1 MPKRRTPRPLRSRKA
16 GGQHVEWIGG
26 RLSPPFFIHD
36 REEPYRAELA
46 IWMETGSGLVVGQN
60 LTAPEDA
67 EGAVAQALLDALERP
82 LAGPSREPD
91 AIRVADASLATEVR
105 EVIGDSIPVA
115 VGPTRELDALLEM
128 MIESMPTGDEEE
140 SYLEDGR
147 IPPTAISELF
157 VVAKLLYGLAPWKTA
172 TEDQVLRLDVPALG
186 VEGACVSIIGRLG
199 ESLGLLIF
207 PSLAGWTAFARA
219 AEEPHAPGRRPNLGS
234 GLLSLCYE
242 SAAELPAAM
251 RREAMSHGWPV
262 FDAEAYPRVEHRDA
276 AGAVRPLTDRDVKL
290 VAACATSLCT
300 FFIKHGR
307 RFAADQIEPV
317 SESYFDDDDLE
328 VRFTLPYEAFR
339 LFQVETGAA
348 PVSAAPG
355 GEQRRRVGRND
366 LCPCG
371 SGRKYKKC
379 HLPLD
384 EAEASGQAAR
394 DAAPYLDDRLVPNL
408 SRFAM
413 ARFGSKWRRF
423 TKDFDGASDVLQL
436 AIPWSVFHYRVD
448 GATVLDWYR
457 REKGQR
463 LSRAEDAWLEAQ
475 RASWLS
481 VWEVT
486 DVKPGASLTLRD
498 LLTGE
503 TRNVSDVTASQALV
517 VRDAILGRVVDH
529 EGVSLLR
536 GVHPRSLPPIVAAEV
551 VRRARGRLRRKR
563 AVPVDRVRD
572 EAIGRYLIRRW
583 EETVAEL
590 DARHE
595 VPPQLC
601 NTDGDPI
608 LLTTDHFD
616 IAPGGAAAAVQA
628 QLAGWRVSRPPMPT
642 KTHPFTTSCGPSARR
657 APAGRSPSLVR
668 PG

>member
-115 VGPTRELDALLEM
+115 VGPTPELDALLEM
-128 MIESMPTGDEEE
+128 MIESKPTGDEEE

-262 FDAEAYPRVEHRDA
+262 FDAEAYPRVEHRA
-276 AGAVRPLTDRDVKL
+276 ADGAVRPLTDRDVKL

-384 EAEASGQAAR
+384 EAEASG
-394 DAAPYLDDRLVPNL
+394 
-408 SRFAM
+408 
-413 ARFGSKWRRF
+413 
-423 TKDFDGASDVLQL
+423 
-436 AIPWSVFHYRVD
+436 H
-448 GATVLDWYR
+448 
-457 REKGQR
+457 
-463 LSRAEDAWLEAQ
+463 
-475 RASWLS
+475 
-481 VWEVT
+481 
-486 DVKPGASLTLRD
+486 
-498 LLTGE
+498 
-503 TRNVSDVTASQALV
+503 
-517 VRDAILGRVVDH
+517 
-529 EGVSLLR
+529 
-536 GVHPRSLPPIVAAEV
+536 
-551 VRRARGRLRRKR
+551 
-563 AVPVDRVRD
+563 
-572 EAIGRYLIRRW
+572 
-583 EETVAEL
+583 
-590 DARHE
+590 
-595 VPPQLC
+595 
-601 NTDGDPI
+601 
-608 LLTTDHFD
+608 
-616 IAPGGAAAAVQA
+616 
-628 QLAGWRVSRPPMPT
+628 
-642 KTHPFTTSCGPSARR
+642 
-657 APAGRSPSLVR
+657 
-668 PG
+668 